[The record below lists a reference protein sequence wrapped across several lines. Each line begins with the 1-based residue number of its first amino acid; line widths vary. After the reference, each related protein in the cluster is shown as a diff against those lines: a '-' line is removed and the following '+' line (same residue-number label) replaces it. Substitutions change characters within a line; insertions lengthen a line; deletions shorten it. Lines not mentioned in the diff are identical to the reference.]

1 VRSLK
6 GRAERSKLRVPL
18 LRFAALMTVVTR
30 FAPSPTGL
38 LHIGGVRTAL
48 FSWLY
53 ARRTGGKFILRIE
66 DTDIERSTPEAVRV
80 ILEGMQWLGLE
91 HDEGPYYQTQRFD
104 RYKAVI
110 AEMLAAGT
118 AYHCYC
124 SKEEL
129 DAMRAEQ
136 QARKEK
142 PRYDGRCRH
151 GRGPG
156 PQSGRTPVVR
166 FKNPEQG
173 ATIVRDVVHGQVE
186 FQNKELDDLII
197 ARSDGTPT
205 YNFCVVVD
213 DADMGVT
220 HVIRGDDHL
229 NNTPRQM
236 NMLLALGKTP
246 PAYAHVPMILGPDG
260 AKLSKRHGAVSVL
273 QYQEEGFLPAAL
285 LNYLV
290 RLGWS
295 HGDEEFFTLSDMV
308 AKFDVNALNKA
319 ASAINPDKLLW
330 LNQQHLMKTEP
341 AEVVPHLR
349 WHLARLGI
357 ERTDDDFLA
366 ALVLAQR
373 ERSKTL
379 KEMAANSRFFFG
391 DAISLDPKAAEKHLT
406 PDARQM
412 LRDLAARLA
421 AVAEW
426 TAATVHN
433 TISAFAS
440 ERGLALGKVA
450 QPLRVAVSGGT
461 VSPPIDQTLVLLGRS
476 TTLSRIAA
484 ATG

>member
-1 VRSLK
+1 
-6 GRAERSKLRVPL
+6 
-18 LRFAALMTVVTR
+18 MTQVVTR

-53 ARRTGGKFILRIE
+53 ARRMGGQFILRIE
-66 DTDIERSTPEAVRV
+66 DTDLERSTPAAVEV
-80 ILEGMQWLGLE
+80 ILEGMKWLGLD
-91 HDEGPYYQTQRFD
+91 HDQGPFYQTQRFD

-110 AEMLAAGT
+110 ADMLKAGT

-124 SKEEL
+124 SKEDL
-129 DAMRAEQ
+129 DAMRAGQ

-151 GRGPG
+151 GKGPG
-156 PQSGRTPVVR
+156 AQSGNKPVVR
-166 FKNPEQG
+166 FANPEEG
-173 ATIVRDVVHGQVE
+173 ATVVEDVVHGAVT

-246 PAYAHVPMILGPDG
+246 PVYAHVPMILGPDG

-273 QYQEEGFLPAAL
+273 EYQEQGYLPAAL

-295 HGDEEFFTLSDMV
+295 HGDQEFFTIPEMI
-308 AKFDVNALNKA
+308 AAFDVRDINKS
-319 ASAINPDKLLW
+319 ASALNPDKMLW
-330 LNQQHLMKTEP
+330 LNQQHLVKTDPKEI
-341 AEVVPHLR
+341 VPHFQ
-349 WHLARLGI
+349 WHLKQLGI
-357 ERTDDDFLA
+357 ESNDQPL
-366 ALVLAQR
+366 LEGIIVAQR
-373 ERSKTL
+373 ERAKTL

-391 DAISLDPKAAEKHLT
+391 DDVTLDAKAADKHLA
-406 PDARQM
+406 PDARA
-412 LRDLAARLA
+412 LLVELAARFTALPEW
-421 AVAEW
+421 AVPAIHGVLENF
-426 TAATVHN
+426 AT
-433 TISAFAS
+433 
-440 ERGLALGKVA
+440 EKGLGLGKIA
-450 QPLRVAVSGGT
+450 QPLRVAVTGGT
-461 VSPPIDQTLVLLGRS
+461 VSPPIDVTLVLLGKQRA
-476 TTLSRIAA
+476 LARIERARQA
-484 ATG
+484 